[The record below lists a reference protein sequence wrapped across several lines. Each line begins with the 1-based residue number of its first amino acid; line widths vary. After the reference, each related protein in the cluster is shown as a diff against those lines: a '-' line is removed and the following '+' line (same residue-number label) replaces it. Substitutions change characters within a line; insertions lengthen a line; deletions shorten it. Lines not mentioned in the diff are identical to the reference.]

1 MTELKEPQV
10 KKSLAALVSVAF
22 IFSALVPPSA
32 SAAEVNLYGV
42 VVKWKD
48 KLYQP
53 DGCSEYAF
61 DWTNGSN
68 QKLLSLEVS
77 VTDPYDRKVADEDKI
92 GVDQGVSGTF
102 KMQIC
107 KHNLQAGLGPYTV
120 KVYIESYSGGFGSR
134 AATQDITFL
143 AIPGAVP
150 SPAPASNS
158 LPSPTPTV
166 TVTATPST
174 FEFFRS
180 EAVRLATEYASLRKQ
195 FDSLNSKLKKVCS
208 NKPKPKGC

>member
-1 MTELKEPQV
+1 M
-10 KKSLAALVSVAF
+10 KKTIAALVSLLF
-22 IFSALVPPSA
+22 LFSALAPTSA
-32 SAAEVNLYGV
+32 TAAEVNLYGV

-53 DGCSEYAF
+53 DGCSEYSF
-61 DWTNGSN
+61 DWINGSN

-77 VTDPYDRKVADEDKI
+77 ITDPYDRKVGDEDKI
-92 GVDQGVSGTF
+92 GVDPGVSGTF

-107 KHNLQAGLGPYTV
+107 KHHLQAGLGPYTL

-134 AATQDITFL
+134 ATTQDFMFSG
-143 AIPGAVP
+143 IPGATP
-150 SPAPASNS
+150 SPAPTLAS
-158 LPSPTPTV
+158 LPTPTPTV

-180 EAVRLATEYASLRKQ
+180 ESVRLATEYASLKKQ
-195 FDSLNSKLKKVCS
+195 FDSLSSKVKKICAS
-208 NKPKPKGC
+208 KPKPKGC